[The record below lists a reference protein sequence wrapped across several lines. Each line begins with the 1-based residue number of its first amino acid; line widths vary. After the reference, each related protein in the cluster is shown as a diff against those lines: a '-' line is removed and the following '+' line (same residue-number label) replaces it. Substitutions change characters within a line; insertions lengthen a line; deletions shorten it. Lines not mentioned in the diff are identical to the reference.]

1 MADVIAGI
9 TVPDTDLVREAT
21 ALVRNVSDATLF
33 NHSRR
38 VFFWGSLKAA
48 KRGLEVDPEL
58 AYVGGLFHD
67 LGLTPAYAT
76 DDRRFELDGAEAARN
91 FLLEH
96 GRSEREAR
104 NVWLAIALHTTPE
117 VPLQLEP
124 EVAVVMLGVETDV
137 LGIGLDEITEEE
149 RAAVVAAHP
158 RPDFKNRILKAF
170 HQGMV
175 NRPDTTFGTM
185 NDDVL
190 AHFDPSFR
198 RQDFVELIRT
208 SAWPE

>member
-1 MADVIAGI
+1 VTEVIAGI

-21 ALVRNVSDATLF
+21 SFVRGVTDDTLF

-38 VFFWGSLKAA
+38 VFLWGSLKAA
-48 KRGLEVDPEL
+48 ARGLDVDPEL

-67 LGLTPAYAT
+67 LGLTSEYGT
-76 DDRRFELDGAEAARN
+76 KDRRFELDGAEAARK

-96 GRSEREAR
+96 GRSEQDAR

-117 VPLQLEP
+117 VPHHLEP
-124 EVAVVMLGVETDV
+124 EVAVVTLGVETDV
-137 LGIGLDEITEEE
+137 LGLDLDEITEEQ
-149 RAAVVAAHP
+149 RAEVLAAHP
-158 RPDFKNRILKAF
+158 RPDFKNRVLQAF
-170 HQGMV
+170 YQGMV
-175 NRPDTTFGTM
+175 DRPDTTFGTM

-198 RQDFVELIRT
+198 RQDFVEIIQNN
-208 SAWPE
+208 AWPE